1 MHAYDFDSLTEGE
14 LRERQSYK
22 WTQYSTSVLPAFVA
36 EMDLPLCIE
45 VQDVLRAAVSRGD
58 LGYVPMQDKTRF
70 SVCVTSWCGRMFDWH
85 PDPAHVFMV
94 SDVVVGMETA
104 VLELTLPGEG
114 VIITPPI
121 YPPFL
126 AFSKAQGRVP
136 VSIGLQRSGGPRERD
151 ELGGGREWRLDLE
164 AIDAAFANGTAKVLA
179 LCHPHNPTGTIFTV
193 EELDAVIASANR
205 YGCFVVTDEIHA
217 PLVYDGGFVPL
228 GSRPGAANVV
238 VTVTAASKTWNLAGL
253 KCATLIVSGSD
264 LASRL
269 RPAFLSKRF
278 GVGLLGLMATMTALD
293 HGEPWRLGALAH
305 LRNRRDQL
313 TARLVR
319 EAPFLKMTAPHA
331 TYLGWVDA
339 TALCVGGAQ
348 TDDPSAYFLTES
360 NVAFSI
366 GATFGDDWNHW
377 FRWNF
382 ATTSALLDE
391 TIDRVVASLP
401 TSRPI

>member
-1 MHAYDFDSLTEGE
+1 MYVYDFDALTEPQ

-22 WTQYSTSVLPAFVA
+22 WTQYGPAVLPAFVA
-36 EMDLPLCIE
+36 EMDLPLCTE
-45 VQDVLRAAVSRGD
+45 VQLALHAAIDRGD

-70 SVCVTSWCGRMFDWH
+70 SESVTSWCGRLFGWH

-104 VLELTLPGEG
+104 VAELTSPGDG

-126 AFSKAQGRVP
+126 AFSQAQGRVP
-136 VSIGLQRSGGPRERD
+136 VAIDLLRSEKPGAAP
-151 ELGGGREWRLDLE
+151 WALDLE
-164 AIDAAFANGTAKVLA
+164 AIDAAFARGTAKVFA
-179 LCHPHNPTGTIFTV
+179 LCHPHNPTGTVFTV

-205 YGCFVVTDEIHA
+205 HGCFVVTDEIHA
-217 PLVYDGGFVPL
+217 PLVYDGAFTPL
-228 GSRPGAANVV
+228 GSRPGADGVV

-253 KCATLIVSGSD
+253 KCAMLIVSGSA

-269 RPAFLSKRF
+269 SSAFRAKRF
-278 GVGLLGLMATMTALD
+278 GVGLLGLIAMITALD
-293 HGEPWRLGALAH
+293 DGEAWRLGALAH

-313 TARLVR
+313 SVRLLH
-319 EAPFLKMTAPHA
+319 EAPILKMSVPAA

-339 TALCVGGAQ
+339 TALCADGSSI
-348 TDDPSAYFLTES
+348 DDPSAFFLAES
-360 NVAFSI
+360 RVAFSV

-382 ATTSALLDE
+382 GTTSALLDE
-391 TIDRVVASLP
+391 AIDRVVASLP
-401 TSRPI
+401 ATG